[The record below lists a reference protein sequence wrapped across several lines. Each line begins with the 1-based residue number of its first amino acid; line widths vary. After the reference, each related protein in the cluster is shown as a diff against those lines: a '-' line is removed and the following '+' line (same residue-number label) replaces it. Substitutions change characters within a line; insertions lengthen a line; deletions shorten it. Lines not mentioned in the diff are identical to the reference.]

1 MMKNKVLATIISCA
15 MMVCMFPENIARAD
29 SLTVDITMDTE
40 FVRHVFCGTEQ
51 SYYDVDNP
59 GAASYQY
66 TTATADEHIHVAYNG
81 SVLGSS
87 VFMYIMPDSDP
98 DPNHR
103 LINVFYKTND
113 LSLHD
118 AGDSVNV
125 CINGVALRY
134 SESNQYVNVYRP
146 DSVAGLSVSFSIST
160 DYGIMLGIDASFLR
174 TVEMYR
180 LYNTNSGEHFYTAN
194 AGERDF
200 LVSLGWRDE
209 GIGWIAPNMSNVPVY
224 RLYNPNGGEHHY
236 TTSAGERNGLI
247 AMGWNDEGIGWYSS
261 EGMGWYSDA
270 SQTTPLQR
278 YTTDPYVAA
287 VLTSAGWRDVGG
299 GWYSGDIPKTALYRQ
314 YNPNAFANNHNY
326 TTSLGENDWLVS
338 IGWRP
343 EGIGWYGVG

>member
-40 FVRHVFCGTEQ
+40 FVRHVFGGTEQ
-51 SYYDVDNP
+51 AYSSYGTIESGLYSTVDVDNFIHTAVN
-59 GAASYQY
+59 GNVISSYNFMYAVASDGNPDHRSMSVIY
-66 TTATADEHIHVAYNG
+66 ALDNLSFYNA
-81 SVLGSS
+81 GSS
-87 VFMYIMPDSDP
+87 
-98 DPNHR
+98 
-103 LINVFYKTND
+103 LNV
-113 LSLHD
+113 
-118 AGDSVNV
+118 V
-125 CINGVALRY
+125 INGVSLSSFYQQDDSNGY
-134 SESNQYVNVYRP
+134 SNNG
-146 DSVAGLSVSFSIST
+146 VAGLGVTVIRHMTDMSSLMISISP
-160 DYGIMLGIDASFLR
+160 SFLQ

-180 LYNTNSGEHFYTAN
+180 LYNPNSGEHFYTAN
-194 AGERDF
+194 AGERDM
-200 LVSLGWRDE
+200 LISLGWNYE

-236 TTSAGERNGLI
+236 TTNAGERNGLI
-247 AMGWNDEGIGWYSS
+247 AMGWNDEGIGWYSC
-261 EGMGWYSDA
+261 EGMGWYADA

-278 YTTDPYVAA
+278 YTTDSYVAA

-338 IGWRP
+338 IGWRA